1 MRERIIPALFMCL
14 LLAVGAVTSKL
25 LSVPSALGAGYPEKP
40 ITLVVGFA
48 PGGSDDVEARGLAPF
63 LERHLDTRIL
73 IENLPGANGSLGRM
87 KIWKAKPDG
96 YTILIHVATATLI
109 SQYLAPREYRPLDF
123 SHIFSWATSNQ
134 VLVVNSETYKNFAEF
149 VKDARTRTL
158 SAALPLVGS
167 TAHLSGL
174 MLADGLGIKVNW
186 VPFDGAGEAITALAG
201 RHVDFAVTDR
211 VSALPLARAGKIRP
225 LVVTANKKDIVF
237 PDVPLAKDLGF
248 DFPVLSLRRGAD
260 GPPNTPLPIIKTL
273 EAAFAKAI
281 KEPEY
286 IAWAK
291 NRMSGL
297 DPLGHEEYGK
307 ALLDQQREIEKY
319 KAVLAPAK
327 SAK

>member
-1 MRERIIPALFMCL
+1 MKERIIRMLIVCF
-14 LLAVGAVTSKL
+14 LLAVSTLPSKL
-25 LSVPSALGAGYPEKP
+25 LSVPSALGAGFPEKP

-48 PGGSDDVEARGLAPF
+48 AGGSDDLESRGLAPF
-63 LERHLDTRIL
+63 LQKHLDTRIL
-73 IENLPGANGSLGRM
+73 IENLPGANGVLGRM
-87 KIWKAKPDG
+87 KVWKAKPDG

-109 SQYLAPREYRPLDF
+109 SQYLAQREYRPLEF

-134 VLVVNSETYKNFAEF
+134 VVVVNSETYKTFAEF
-149 VKDARTRTL
+149 VKEARTRTL

-167 TAHLSGL
+167 TSHLSGM

-186 VPFDGAGEAITALAG
+186 VPFDGAGDALTALAG

-248 DFPVLSLRRGAD
+248 DFPVLPLRRGAD
-260 GPPNTPLPIIKTL
+260 GPPNMPLPIIKIL

-286 IAWAK
+286 IAWAT

-307 ALLDQQREIEKY
+307 ALLEQQREIEKY
-319 KAVLAPAK
+319 KRFLTPDK